1 MRKKHF
7 FLSLQEFNSVSTRC
21 ILTDNS
27 KSINLQATLNQTLRF
42 ILYTI
47 CHIQINLT
55 SCLKTVIG
63 IPISPMY
70 SEEYHANATQQGN
83 KVTANKEIRTSNV
96 IAVMQQ
102 Y

>member
-1 MRKKHF
+1 MRKKKIIKP
-7 FLSLQEFNSVSTRC
+7 LQEFNSVSTRC

-63 IPISPMY
+63 SPISPMH
-70 SEEYHANATQQGN
+70 SEEYHANATEQGL
-83 KVTANKEIRTSNV
+83 S
-96 IAVMQQ
+96 
-102 Y
+102 

>member
-1 MRKKHF
+1 MFLIPKMENEKEKKIKP
-7 FLSLQEFNSVSTRC
+7 LQEFNSVSTRC

-27 KSINLQATLNQTLRF
+27 KSIHLQATLNQTLRF

-63 IPISPMY
+63 SPISPMH
-70 SEEYHANATQQGN
+70 SEEYHANATQQGL
-83 KVTANKEIRTSNV
+83 S
-96 IAVMQQ
+96 
-102 Y
+102 